1 MTEQEKLIERARQVM
16 DRNFLSW
23 VKTGISIV
31 VFGII
36 SEKFV
41 IFVESLNAFSSL
53 TQRKAIFFSGILITS
68 SATGSILLVLGTSV
82 IFLASIRYRNVN
94 KMIQQGRYTLT
105 NYLTCFLTAAGL
117 IISTVLIYNLYKSL

>member
-1 MTEQEKLIERARQVM
+1 M

-23 VKTGISIV
+23 VKTGISII

-41 IFVESLNAFSSL
+41 IFVEGLDAFFSL
-53 TQRKAIFFSGILITS
+53 TQKKSLSFARILITS
-68 SATGSILLVLGTSV
+68 SVTGSIMLVVGTAI
-82 IFLASIRYRNVN
+82 IFLAGIRYKNVN
-94 KMIQQGRYTLT
+94 KMIKQGQYTIP
-105 NYLTCFLTAAGL
+105 NYLTCFTAMAVL

>member
-1 MTEQEKLIERARQVM
+1 MM

-53 TQRKAIFFSGILITS
+53 TQRKSIFFSGILITS
-68 SATGSILLVLGTSV
+68 SAAGSILLVLGTSV
-82 IFLASIRYRNVN
+82 IFLAGIRYRNVN

-117 IISTVLIYNLYKSL
+117 VISTVLIYNLYKSL